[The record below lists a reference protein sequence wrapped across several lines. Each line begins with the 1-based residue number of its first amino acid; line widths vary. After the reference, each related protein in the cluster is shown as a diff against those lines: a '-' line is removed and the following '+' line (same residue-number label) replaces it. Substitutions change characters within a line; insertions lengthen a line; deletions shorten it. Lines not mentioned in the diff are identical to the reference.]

1 MALHHEG
8 VGGWYSTVGNLQT
21 LLLTRGY
28 LIATFKVGEVNSRM
42 VKRSLYIYGLLAFK
56 SFFVKLSKKLITLG
70 FKVLTKYCVKQ
81 NLSTM

>member
-1 MALHHEG
+1 
-8 VGGWYSTVGNLQT
+8 
-21 LLLTRGY
+21 
-28 LIATFKVGEVNSRM
+28 M

-81 NLSTM
+81 NLSTMQPTILRAVFLAKN